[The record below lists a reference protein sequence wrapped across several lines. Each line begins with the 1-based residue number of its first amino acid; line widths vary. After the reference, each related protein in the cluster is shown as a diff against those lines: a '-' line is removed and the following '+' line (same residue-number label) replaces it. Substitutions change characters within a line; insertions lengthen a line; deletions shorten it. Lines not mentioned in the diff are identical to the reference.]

1 MAARGISE
9 AKTTDKKDDDEV
21 EKRNSLIASIVTGVM
36 NAQQQVQ
43 DGEKKTPAGP
53 KHGSRAVSSVDSS
66 KTERRVKLKFDHHGD
81 LVE

>member
-1 MAARGISE
+1 
-9 AKTTDKKDDDEV
+9 
-21 EKRNSLIASIVTGVM
+21 M